1 MAEDFMREDNGA
13 SVIDSDVLVPTESNG
28 DTLFA
33 PYCSADFLNNSKI
46 INDTLFFTFAPTA
59 YLTYY
64 WTVVRTNM
72 QWYNGYVSGIHDQ
85 GILSSKTGARICKMS
100 ANLTLGGGISFQGKE
115 TQENFLTEFYKKR
128 KIYPKLK
135 RVAPLLNAVGF
146 MLSKVDINAKGELD
160 VSFIPGNR
168 YFAQCD
174 SDGNVLEFYACIV
187 FISADS
193 NRVNNSGK
201 ERMNGYSL
209 VEERFYIK
217 GMPCVRYRIYEGAVL
232 ATAPTYGGEQGTKGI
247 DIEGLPIYVQDIIR
261 SKLAGYKLNSIYKL
275 PFKSI
280 GARVTRNSFSATGVD
295 DYACFADS
303 TLADCHTQLY
313 ELDLTKTQKSE
324 HKYLC
329 QDFMVMPEQ
338 MIMQPVGDRATAD
351 RAAVA
356 RAEGRNGYGG
366 INKRI
371 AKGARYSDPTKE
383 TPFLYSPQ
391 LKVADYNADIMQIH
405 NEIAAQTEFSPV
417 TIAGYLR
424 NGVEKTATEITADE
438 NATRLTIR
446 TKRELIAEDLNY
458 LNSLILDHYGIGDG
472 SECSAVFKEGSL
484 SNPSLETELIIRKLE
499 SGLITRQMAIEEA
512 NPQLSRREC
521 ERVVKQTAQ
530 EQASR
535 QSQPFDGLDLIS
547 R

>member
-1 MAEDFMREDNGA
+1 MTEDFMRDETPTG
-13 SVIDSDVLVPTESNG
+13 IDTKVLVPSESG
-28 DTLFA
+28 SGPMFA
-33 PYCSADFLNNSKI
+33 PYCTADFLNNSKI
-46 INDTLFFTFAPTA
+46 INDTLFFTFAPPA

-64 WTVVRTNM
+64 WTIVRRNM
-72 QWYNGYVSGIHDQ
+72 EWFNGYVAGIHDQ

-100 ANLTLGGGISFQGKE
+100 ANLTLGGGISFQGSEEAE
-115 TQENFLTEFYKKR
+115 TFLTDFYKRR

-146 MLSKVDINAKGELD
+146 MLSKVDINEKGELD
-160 VSFIPGNR
+160 ISFISGNR

-174 SDGNVLEFYACIV
+174 ADGNVLEFYACIV
-187 FISADS
+187 FVTADT
-193 NRVNNSGK
+193 NEVNNGQESS
-201 ERMNGYSL
+201 RTGYSL

-217 GMPCVRYRIYEGAVL
+217 GKPCVRYRIYEGAIL
-232 ATAPTYGGEQGTKGI
+232 ATAPTYSNDSKDGSVRGI
-247 DIEGLPIYVQDIIR
+247 KYEDLPSHVQQAIKD
-261 SKLAGYKLNSIYKL
+261 KLAGRELNKVYAL
-275 PFKSI
+275 PFESI

-324 HKYLC
+324 HKYLN
-329 QDFMVMPEQ
+329 QDFMVMPDQ
-338 MIMQPVGDRATAD
+338 MIMELAGDNVKAKYH
-351 RAAVA
+351 
-356 RAEGRNGYGG
+356 ESRNGLNGV
-366 INKRI
+366 NKRI

-383 TPFLYSPQ
+383 TPYVYSPP
-391 LKVADYNADIMQIH
+391 LKIADYNADIMQIH

-458 LNSLILDHYGIGDG
+458 LNGIILKHYGVSEDG

-484 SNPSLETELIIRKLE
+484 SNPRLETELIIRKLE
-499 SGLITRQMAIEEA
+499 NGLITRQMAIEDA
-512 NPQLSRREC
+512 NPQLSKREC
-521 ERVVKQTAQ
+521 ERVAQVASEEMTAQ
-530 EQASR
+530 QA
-535 QSQPFDGLDLIS
+535 QPFDGLNVMS

>member
-1 MAEDFMREDNGA
+1 MDDFLREDTPSGVN
-13 SVIDSDVLVPTESNG
+13 SEVLVPTESSDG
-28 DTLFA
+28 PMFG
-33 PYCSADFLNNSKI
+33 PYCSADFLNNSKV
-46 INDTLFFTFAPTA
+46 INDTLFFTFAPSA
-59 YLTYY
+59 YMTYY
-64 WTVVRTNM
+64 WTIVRRNM
-72 QWYNGYVSGIHDQ
+72 EWYNGYVAGIHNQ

-100 ANLTLGGGISFQGKE
+100 ANLTLGGGISFQGAE
-115 TQENFLTEFYKKR
+115 EQEAFLTDFYKKR

-146 MLSKVDINAKGELD
+146 MLSKVDVNAKGELD

-187 FISADS
+187 FVTADT
-193 NRVNNSGK
+193 NKANNGQQTS
-201 ERMNGYSL
+201 ERGYSL
-209 VEERFYIK
+209 VEERFYVGK
-217 GMPCVRYRIYEGAVL
+217 RPCVRYRIYEGAIL
-232 ATAPTYGGEQGTKGI
+232 ATAPTYGADNGSSTKGI
-247 DIEGLPIYVQDIIR
+247 SYNNLPPYVQTAIKD
-261 SKLAGYKLNSIYKL
+261 KLAGYKLNKIYAL
-275 PFKSI
+275 PFENI

-324 HKYLC
+324 HKYIN
-329 QDFMVMPEQ
+329 QDFMVLPEQ
-338 MIMQPVGDRATAD
+338 MVMQPVGDRAK
-351 RAAVA
+351 
-356 RAEGRNGYGG
+356 AERLERNNGFNGV
-366 INKRI
+366 NKRI

-383 TPFLYSPQ
+383 TPFVYSPP
-391 LKVADYNADIMQIH
+391 LKITDYNADIMQIH

-446 TKRELIAEDLNY
+446 TKRELIAEDLNF
-458 LNSLILDHYGIGDG
+458 LNGIILKHYGISEDG
-472 SECSAVFKEGSL
+472 SQCSAVFKEGSL
-484 SNPSLETELIIRKLE
+484 SNPKLETELIIRKLD

-512 NPQLSRREC
+512 NPQLSKREC
-521 ERVVKQTAQ
+521 EKVAQ
-530 EQASR
+530 DTSKEMSAR
-535 QSQPFDGLDLIS
+535 QSQPFDGLDLMA

>member
-1 MAEDFMREDNGA
+1 MTEDFMRDETPTGIDNG
-13 SVIDSDVLVPTESNG
+13 VLVPSESG
-28 DTLFA
+28 SGPMFA
-33 PYCSADFLNNSKI
+33 PYCTADFLNNSKI

-64 WTVVRTNM
+64 WTIVRRNLE
-72 QWYNGYVSGIHDQ
+72 WFNGYVAGIHDQ

-100 ANLTLGGGISFQGKE
+100 ANLTLGGGISFQGSEAAE
-115 TQENFLTEFYKKR
+115 TFLTDFYKRR

-146 MLSKVDINAKGELD
+146 MLSKVDINSKGELD
-160 VSFIPGNR
+160 ISFIPGNR

-174 SDGNVLEFYACIV
+174 ADGNVLEFYACIV
-187 FISADS
+187 FVTADT
-193 NRVNNSGK
+193 NEVNNGQKSS
-201 ERMNGYSL
+201 RTGYSL
-209 VEERFYIK
+209 VEERFYINGK
-217 GMPCVRYRIYEGAVL
+217 PCVRYRIYEGAIL
-232 ATAPTYGGEQGTKGI
+232 ATAPTYSNDSKDGSAKGI
-247 DIEGLPIYVQDIIR
+247 KYEDLPSHVRQAIKD
-261 SKLAGYKLNSIYKL
+261 KLAGRELNRVYIL
-275 PFKSI
+275 PFNSI

-313 ELDLTKTQKSE
+313 ELDLTKTQKNE
-324 HKYLC
+324 HKYLN
-329 QDFMVMPEQ
+329 QDFMIMPDQ
-338 MIMQPVGDRATAD
+338 MMMELAGDKSKAMRL
-351 RAAVA
+351 
-356 RAEGRNGYGG
+356 ESLNGLNGV
-366 INKRI
+366 NKRI

-383 TPFLYSPQ
+383 TPFVYSPP
-391 LKVADYNADIMQIH
+391 LKIADYNADIMQIH

-458 LNSLILDHYGIGDG
+458 LNEIILKHYGVEDG

-484 SNPSLETELIIRKLE
+484 SNPRLETELIIRKLE
-499 SGLITRQMAIEEA
+499 NGLITRQMAIEDA
-512 NPQLSRREC
+512 NPQLSKREC
-521 ERVVKQTAQ
+521 ERVAQVASEEMTAQ
-530 EQASR
+530 QA
-535 QSQPFDGLDLIS
+535 QPFDGLDALS

>member
-1 MAEDFMREDNGA
+1 MAEDFMREDMPSGIN
-13 SVIDSDVLVPTESNG
+13 SDVLIPIEDNDG
-28 DTLFA
+28 PMFG

-46 INDTLFFTFAPTA
+46 INDTLFFTFAPPA
-59 YLTYY
+59 YSTYY
-64 WTVVRTNM
+64 WTVVRANL

-100 ANLTLGGGISFQGKE
+100 ANLTLGGGISFQGAESQE
-115 TQENFLTEFYKKR
+115 TFLTDFYKKR
-128 KIYPKLK
+128 KVYAKLK

-187 FISADS
+187 FVTSDTNCSNNGNKDS
-193 NRVNNSGK
+193 
-201 ERMNGYSL
+201 ETGYSL
-209 VEERFYIK
+209 VEERMHIGGK
-217 GMPCVRYRIYEGAVL
+217 PCVRYRVYKGAVL
-232 ATAPTYGGEQGTKGI
+232 ATAPTYEGDGRGDGTRGVAYN
-247 DIEGLPIYVQDIIR
+247 DLPIYVQDIIK
-261 SKLAGYKLNSIYKL
+261 SKLAGYRLNTLYSL
-275 PFKSI
+275 PFDRI

-324 HKYLC
+324 HKYLS
-329 QDFMVMPEQ
+329 QDFMVLPEQ
-338 MIMQPVGDRATAD
+338 MILQPVGDKAL
-351 RAAVA
+351 
-356 RAEGRNGYGG
+356 AERLERQNGYKGV
-366 INKRI
+366 NKRI
-371 AKGARYSDPTKE
+371 AKGARYADPTKE
-383 TPFLYSPQ
+383 VPFVYSPQ
-391 LKVADYNADIMQIH
+391 LKTADYNADIMQIH

-458 LNSLILDHYGIGDG
+458 LNAIILSHYGVDGDG

-484 SNPSLETELIIRKLE
+484 SNPSLETELIIRKLD

-512 NPQLSRREC
+512 NPQLSKREC
-521 ERVVKQTAQ
+521 ERVVEQTAK
-530 EQASR
+530 EWASK